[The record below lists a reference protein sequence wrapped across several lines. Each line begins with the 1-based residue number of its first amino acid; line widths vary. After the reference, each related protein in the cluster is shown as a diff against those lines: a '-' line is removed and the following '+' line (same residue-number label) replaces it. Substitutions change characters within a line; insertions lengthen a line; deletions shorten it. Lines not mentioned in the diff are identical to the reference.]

1 MQPDVNL
8 DECTPKE
15 WDAARRMA
23 DAVNLHIAAHNA
35 ELGNG
40 RDKPGYVAIR
50 LEDGRSPDGI
60 LYDSRRDAARHHPPY
75 PHGMCYVKVGRTD
88 MSVREAMVVLQIH
101 RQAFRRGV
109 VFSEEEVVVPHRLEL
124 AKPFIPRT
132 LRGVNYRG

>member
-1 MQPDVNL
+1 MAGDFDI
-8 DECTPKE
+8 DECTPEE

-40 RDKPGYVAIR
+40 RDKPGYIAIR
-50 LEDGRSPDGI
+50 LEDGRSPDGV

-75 PHGMCYVKVGRTD
+75 PDAHCYVKIGRTT
-88 MSVREAMVVLQIH
+88 MGVREAMVVLQIH

-109 VFSEEEVVVPHRLEL
+109 VFSEEEVVIPQRLEVI
-124 AKPFIPRT
+124 KPFIPRT
-132 LRGVNYRG
+132 LRGINYRG